1 MNMQRR
7 ALTAAPRF
15 TPLWGVLIGA
25 VGGGVYWIGTQLWPT
40 SIAVILSMLATNLL
54 SAWRDP
60 GTASDSPAPTP
71 DRELLGM
78 VFAVLVKYNA
88 LMALSAASLPFALPT
103 NLALGFIMIAGHAA
117 SRALLVSV
125 TAPPTR
131 AAPVLTPTLRSAP
144 APAPAPAPPAS
155 ASAPTPASHADLG
168 IALVLGFAPAA
179 LIGIP
184 GLIGLAAAIA
194 ARFAVIAYL
203 RRGGRAASV
212 GKELQMTQQITEV
225 CFYLGAL
232 AAWAYI

>member
-1 MNMQRR
+1 MNTQRR
-7 ALTAAPRF
+7 ALIAAPRF

-40 SIAVILSMLATNLL
+40 SIAVILSMLATHLL
-54 SAWRDP
+54 SAWSDP
-60 GTASDSPAPTP
+60 GTTADSPAPTP
-71 DRELLGM
+71 GRELLGM
-78 VFAVLVKYNA
+78 VFAVLIKYNA

-103 NLALGFIMIAGHAA
+103 NLALGFIMIAGQAA

-125 TAPPTR
+125 TAPP
-131 AAPVLTPTLRSAP
+131 AQP
-144 APAPAPAPPAS
+144 APAPA
-155 ASAPTPASHADLG
+155 SHTDLG
-168 IALVLGFAPAA
+168 IALALGFAPAA
-179 LIGIP
+179 LIGLP

-203 RRGGRAASV
+203 RRRGRAPS
-212 GKELQMTQQITEV
+212 GGGELQMTQQTTEV